1 MKKYFFI
8 LTYWLGGGTEKVFE
22 NIAKVLSEN
31 NLVYLFVINGFDKE
45 KYTLES
51 NVKLLE
57 NKRMLRKHIT
67 KNSVIVNFSGDWK
80 SSLASAFLSKKIISW
95 IHCNPHT
102 MHGART
108 GLLNFWLLKR
118 SERIVCVCNEQKEIL
133 QNEFGFK
140 NDFTVIYNSV
150 DFDSVREKA
159 NEKLNVK
166 YKYFLMVARIDFNS
180 KDFFTVI
187 DVILSGCEFKTNVYK
202 NSFWYSGE
210 VLNIGTPR
218 ADVFFNEEKIL
229 QNKKKVLDF
238 YNLEDDAKILMYA
251 PTFRQSHNLDI
262 YNLDYSKLESVLV
275 HKFGGK
281 WKIIV
286 RLHPNIAHLA
296 DELWLPNTV
305 LNVTSYKDMQ
315 ELLCASDIVITD
327 YSGLMFDFYIMNRPL
342 FLFCTDF
349 NEYTSKDRD
358 LYFDFKELPF
368 DLAKSNGELCD
379 RIKEFDYQKYLSNV
393 EIFRKKIG
401 FCEAGYS
408 CIEII
413 KYIGK

>member
-1 MKKYFFI
+1 MRIIKKCIEAIKDGQLIYKVHRHLFI
-8 LTYWLGGGTEKVFE
+8 TRKFYKLYNFISKWQKINEKKIVFVSYYGAGYGD
-22 NIAKVLSEN
+22 NPKAIADYIIEN
-31 NLVYLFVINGFDKE
+31 NLNFELVWLLDTNKNDGLDMPKE
-45 KYTLES
+45 VKKVKYGSIRSLYELSTAKVWVD
-51 NVKLLE
+51 NC
-57 NKRMLRKHIT
+57 RKQYFPKKKKGQIYIQTWH
-67 KNSVIVNFSGDWK
+67 G
-80 SSLASAFLSKKIISW
+80 SLALKKIEADAPSLPIQYV
-95 IHCNPHT
+95 N
-102 MHGART
+102 MA
-108 GLLNFWLLKR
+108 
-118 SERIVCVCNEQKEIL
+118 
-133 QNEFGFK
+133 K
-140 NDFTVIYNSV
+140 NDS
-150 DFDSVREKA
+150 S
-159 NEKLNVK
+159 
-166 YKYFLMVARIDFNS
+166 
-180 KDFFTVI
+180 VI

-218 ADVFFNEEKIL
+218 ADVFFNEEKVL

-262 YNLDYSKLESVLV
+262 YKLDYSKLESVLL

-296 DELWLPNTV
+296 DELQLPNTV

-315 ELLCASDIVITD
+315 ELLCASDIVVTD

-349 NEYTSKDRD
+349 EEYTSKDRE

-368 DLAKSNGELCD
+368 DLSHSNEELCD
-379 RIKEFDYQKYLSNV
+379 RINEFDYQKYLSNV

-401 FCEAGYS
+401 FCEKGTS
-408 CIEII
+408 CIDLFNWI
-413 KYIGK
+413 KKNIRIFK

>member
-1 MKKYFFI
+1 MRIIKKCIEAIKDGQLIYKVHRHLFI
-8 LTYWLGGGTEKVFE
+8 TRKFYKLYIFISKWQKINEKKIVFVSYYGAGYGD
-22 NIAKVLSEN
+22 NPKAIADYIIEN
-31 NLVYLFVINGFDKE
+31 NLNFELVWLLDTNKNDGLDMPKE
-45 KYTLES
+45 VKKVKYGSIRSLYELSTAKVWVD
-51 NVKLLE
+51 NC
-57 NKRMLRKHIT
+57 RKQYFPKKKKGQIYIQTWH
-67 KNSVIVNFSGDWK
+67 G
-80 SSLASAFLSKKIISW
+80 SLALKKIEADAPSLPIQYV
-95 IHCNPHT
+95 N
-102 MHGART
+102 MA
-108 GLLNFWLLKR
+108 
-118 SERIVCVCNEQKEIL
+118 
-133 QNEFGFK
+133 K
-140 NDFTVIYNSV
+140 NDS
-150 DFDSVREKA
+150 S
-159 NEKLNVK
+159 
-166 YKYFLMVARIDFNS
+166 
-180 KDFFTVI
+180 VI

-238 YNLEDDAKILMYA
+238 YNLEDDVKILMYA

-262 YNLDYSKLESVLV
+262 YKLDYSKLESILV

-296 DELWLPNTV
+296 DELQLPNTV

-315 ELLCASDIVITD
+315 ELLCASDIVVTD

-342 FLFCTDF
+342 FLFCTDLE
-349 NEYTSKDRD
+349 EYTSKDRE

-379 RIKEFDYQKYLSNV
+379 RIKEFDYQKYLSDVNL
-393 EIFRKKIG
+393 FKKNIG

>member
-1 MKKYFFI
+1 MRIIKKCIEAIKDGQLIYKVHRHLFI
-8 LTYWLGGGTEKVFE
+8 TRKFYKLYNFISKWQKINEKKIVFVSYYGAGYGD
-22 NIAKVLSEN
+22 NPKAIADYIIEN
-31 NLVYLFVINGFDKE
+31 NLNFELVWLLDTNKNDGLDMPKE
-45 KYTLES
+45 VKKVKYGSIRSLYELSTAKVWVD
-51 NVKLLE
+51 NC
-57 NKRMLRKHIT
+57 RKQYFPKKKKGQIYIQTWH
-67 KNSVIVNFSGDWK
+67 G
-80 SSLASAFLSKKIISW
+80 SLALKKIEADAPSLPIQYV
-95 IHCNPHT
+95 N
-102 MHGART
+102 MA
-108 GLLNFWLLKR
+108 
-118 SERIVCVCNEQKEIL
+118 
-133 QNEFGFK
+133 K
-140 NDFTVIYNSV
+140 NDS
-150 DFDSVREKA
+150 S
-159 NEKLNVK
+159 
-166 YKYFLMVARIDFNS
+166 
-180 KDFFTVI
+180 VI

-238 YNLEDDAKILMYA
+238 YNLEDDVKILMYA

-262 YNLDYSKLESVLV
+262 YKLDYTKLESVLV

-296 DELWLPNTV
+296 DELRLPNTV

-315 ELLCASDIVITD
+315 ELLCASDIVVTD

-342 FLFCTDF
+342 FLFCTDLE
-349 NEYTSKDRD
+349 EYTSKDRE

-379 RIKEFDYQKYLSNV
+379 RIEEFDYQKYFSDVNL
-393 EIFRKKIG
+393 FKKNIG

>member
-1 MKKYFFI
+1 MRIIKKCIEAIKDGQLIYKVHRHLFI
-8 LTYWLGGGTEKVFE
+8 TRKLYKLYNFISKWQKINEKKIVFVSYYGAGYGD
-22 NIAKVLSEN
+22 NPKAIADYIIEN
-31 NLVYLFVINGFDKE
+31 NLNFELVWLLDTNKNDGLDMPKE
-45 KYTLES
+45 VKKVKYGSIRSLYELSTAKVWVD
-51 NVKLLE
+51 NC
-57 NKRMLRKHIT
+57 RKQYFPKKKKGQIYIQTWH
-67 KNSVIVNFSGDWK
+67 G
-80 SSLASAFLSKKIISW
+80 SLALKKIEADAPSLPIQYV
-95 IHCNPHT
+95 N
-102 MHGART
+102 MA
-108 GLLNFWLLKR
+108 
-118 SERIVCVCNEQKEIL
+118 
-133 QNEFGFK
+133 K
-140 NDFTVIYNSV
+140 NDS
-150 DFDSVREKA
+150 S
-159 NEKLNVK
+159 
-166 YKYFLMVARIDFNS
+166 
-180 KDFFTVI
+180 VI

-238 YNLEDDAKILMYA
+238 YNLEDDVKILMYA

-262 YNLDYSKLESVLV
+262 YKLDYSKLESILV

-296 DELWLPNTV
+296 DELRLPNTV

-342 FLFCTDF
+342 FLFCTDLE
-349 NEYTSKDRD
+349 EYTSKDRE

-379 RIKEFDYQKYLSNV
+379 RIKEFDYQKYFSDVNL
-393 EIFRKKIG
+393 FKKNIG

>member
-1 MKKYFFI
+1 MNVIKKIALYIKRGVFLDKLFTHFFVTRNLYKFFEMFFRCQKI
-8 LTYWLGGGTEKVFE
+8 NNKKIVFV
-22 NIAKVLSEN
+22 NYYGAGFGDNPKSIAEYIIEN
-31 NLVYLFVINGFDKE
+31 NLDYELVWLLDRKKDDGETFPVRIRKVKYCSIKSLYELATAKIWIDNCRKQYFPKKKNGQI
-45 KYTLES
+45 YIQTW
-51 NVKLLE
+51 
-57 NKRMLRKHIT
+57 H
-67 KNSVIVNFSGDWK
+67 G
-80 SSLASAFLSKKIISW
+80 SLALKKIEADAPSLPIQYV
-95 IHCNPHT
+95 N
-102 MHGART
+102 MA
-108 GLLNFWLLKR
+108 
-118 SERIVCVCNEQKEIL
+118 
-133 QNEFGFK
+133 K
-140 NDFTVIYNSV
+140 NDS
-150 DFDSVREKA
+150 S
-159 NEKLNVK
+159 
-166 YKYFLMVARIDFNS
+166 
-180 KDFFTVI
+180 VI

-229 QNKKKVLDF
+229 QNKKRVLDF

-262 YNLDYSKLESVLV
+262 YKLDYSKLESVLV

-296 DELWLPNTV
+296 DELQLPNTV

-315 ELLCASDIVITD
+315 ELLCASDIVVTD

-349 NEYTSKDRD
+349 EEYTSKDRE
-358 LYFDFKELPF
+358 LYFELKEVPF

-401 FCEAGYS
+401 FCEKGTS
-408 CIEII
+408 CIDLFNWI
-413 KYIGK
+413 KKKY

>member
-1 MKKYFFI
+1 MRIIKKCIEAIKEGQLIYKVHRHLFI
-8 LTYWLGGGTEKVFE
+8 TRKFYRLYNFISKWQKINEKKIVFVSYYGAGYGD
-22 NIAKVLSEN
+22 NPKAIANYIIEN
-31 NLVYLFVINGFDKE
+31 NLNYELVWLLDTNKNDGLDMPKE
-45 KYTLES
+45 VKKVKYGSIRSLYELSTAKIWVD
-51 NVKLLE
+51 NC
-57 NKRMLRKHIT
+57 RKQYFPKKKKGQIYIQTWH
-67 KNSVIVNFSGDWK
+67 G
-80 SSLASAFLSKKIISW
+80 SLALKKIEADAPSLPIQYV
-95 IHCNPHT
+95 N
-102 MHGART
+102 MA
-108 GLLNFWLLKR
+108 K
-118 SERIVCVCNEQKEIL
+118 K
-133 QNEFGFK
+133 
-140 NDFTVIYNSV
+140 
-150 DFDSVREKA
+150 DS
-159 NEKLNVK
+159 
-166 YKYFLMVARIDFNS
+166 S
-180 KDFFTVI
+180 VI

-262 YNLDYSKLESVLV
+262 YKLDYSKLESVLV

-296 DELWLPNTV
+296 DELQLPNTV

-315 ELLCASDIVITD
+315 ELLCASDIVVTD

-349 NEYTSKDRD
+349 EEYTSKDRE

-368 DLAKSNGELCD
+368 DLSHSNEELCD
-379 RIKEFDYQKYLSNV
+379 RINEFDYQKYLSNV

-401 FCEAGYS
+401 FCEKGTS
-408 CIEII
+408 CIDLFNWI
-413 KYIGK
+413 KKNIRIFK

>member
-1 MKKYFFI
+1 MRIIKKCIEAIKDGQLIYKVHRHLFI
-8 LTYWLGGGTEKVFE
+8 TRKFYKLYNFISKWQKINEKKIVFVSYYGAGYGD
-22 NIAKVLSEN
+22 NPKAIADYIIEN
-31 NLVYLFVINGFDKE
+31 NLNFELVWLLDTNKNDGLDMPKE
-45 KYTLES
+45 VKKVKYGSIRSLYELSTAKVWVD
-51 NVKLLE
+51 NC
-57 NKRMLRKHIT
+57 RKQYFPKKKKGQIYIQTWH
-67 KNSVIVNFSGDWK
+67 G
-80 SSLASAFLSKKIISW
+80 SLALKKIEADAPSLPIQYV
-95 IHCNPHT
+95 N
-102 MHGART
+102 MA
-108 GLLNFWLLKR
+108 
-118 SERIVCVCNEQKEIL
+118 
-133 QNEFGFK
+133 K
-140 NDFTVIYNSV
+140 NDS
-150 DFDSVREKA
+150 S
-159 NEKLNVK
+159 
-166 YKYFLMVARIDFNS
+166 
-180 KDFFTVI
+180 VI

-218 ADVFFNEEKIL
+218 ADVFFNEEKVL

-262 YNLDYSKLESVLV
+262 YKLDYSKLESVLV
-275 HKFGGK
+275 HKFGEK

-296 DELWLPNTV
+296 DELQLPNTV

-315 ELLCASDIVITD
+315 ELLCASDIVVTD

-342 FLFCTDF
+342 FLFCTDLE
-349 NEYTSKDRD
+349 EYTSKDRE

-401 FCEAGYS
+401 FCEKGTS
-408 CIEII
+408 CIDLFNWI
-413 KYIGK
+413 KKNIRIFK

>member
-1 MKKYFFI
+1 MRIIKKCIEAIKDGQLIYKVHRHLFI
-8 LTYWLGGGTEKVFE
+8 TRKFYKLYNFISKWQKINEKKIVFVSYYGAGYGD
-22 NIAKVLSEN
+22 NPKAIADYIIEN
-31 NLVYLFVINGFDKE
+31 NLNFELVWLLDTNKNDGLDMPKE
-45 KYTLES
+45 VKKVKYGSIRSLYELSTAKVWVD
-51 NVKLLE
+51 NC
-57 NKRMLRKHIT
+57 RKQYFPKKKKGQIYIQTWH
-67 KNSVIVNFSGDWK
+67 G
-80 SSLASAFLSKKIISW
+80 SLALKKIEADAPSLPIQYV
-95 IHCNPHT
+95 N
-102 MHGART
+102 MA
-108 GLLNFWLLKR
+108 
-118 SERIVCVCNEQKEIL
+118 
-133 QNEFGFK
+133 K
-140 NDFTVIYNSV
+140 NDS
-150 DFDSVREKA
+150 S
-159 NEKLNVK
+159 
-166 YKYFLMVARIDFNS
+166 
-180 KDFFTVI
+180 VI

-238 YNLEDDAKILMYA
+238 YNLEDDVKILMYA

-262 YNLDYSKLESVLV
+262 YKLDYSKLENTLV
-275 HKFGGK
+275 NKFGGK

-296 DELWLPNTV
+296 DELQLPNTV

-315 ELLCASDIVITD
+315 ELLCASDIVVTD

-342 FLFCTDF
+342 FLFCTDLE
-349 NEYTSKDRD
+349 EYTSKDRE

-379 RIKEFDYQKYLSNV
+379 RIKEFDYQKYFSDVNL
-393 EIFRKKIG
+393 FKKNIG

>member
-1 MKKYFFI
+1 MRIIKKCIEAIKEGQFI
-8 LTYWLGGGTEKVFE
+8 YKVRRYLFITRKFYRLYNLISKWQKINEKKIVFVSYYGAGYGD
-22 NIAKVLSEN
+22 NPKAIADYIIEN
-31 NLVYLFVINGFDKE
+31 NLNYELVWLLDTNKNDGSDMPKKVKKV
-45 KYTLES
+45 KYGSIRSLYELSTAKIWVD
-51 NVKLLE
+51 NC
-57 NKRMLRKHIT
+57 RKQYFPKKKKGQIYIQTWH
-67 KNSVIVNFSGDWK
+67 G
-80 SSLASAFLSKKIISW
+80 SLALKKIEADAPSLPIQYV
-95 IHCNPHT
+95 N
-102 MHGART
+102 MA
-108 GLLNFWLLKR
+108 K
-118 SERIVCVCNEQKEIL
+118 K
-133 QNEFGFK
+133 
-140 NDFTVIYNSV
+140 
-150 DFDSVREKA
+150 DSSA
-159 NEKLNVK
+159 
-166 YKYFLMVARIDFNS
+166 
-180 KDFFTVI
+180 I
-187 DVILSGCEFKTNVYK
+187 DVILSGCDFKTNVYK

-262 YNLDYSKLESVLV
+262 YKLDYSKLESVLV

-296 DELWLPNTV
+296 DELQLPNTV

-315 ELLCASDIVITD
+315 ELLCASDIVVTD

-349 NEYTSKDRD
+349 EEYTSKDRE
-358 LYFDFKELPF
+358 LYFELKEVPF

-379 RIKEFDYQKYLSNV
+379 IIKEFDYQKYLSNV

-401 FCEAGYS
+401 FCEKGTS
-408 CIEII
+408 CIDLFNWI
-413 KYIGK
+413 KKNIRIFK

>member
-1 MKKYFFI
+1 MRIIKKCIEAIKDGQLIYKVHRHLFI
-8 LTYWLGGGTEKVFE
+8 TRKFYKLYIFISKWQKINEKKIVFVSYYGAGYGD
-22 NIAKVLSEN
+22 NPKAIADYIIEN
-31 NLVYLFVINGFDKE
+31 NLNFELVWLLDTNKNDGLDMPKE
-45 KYTLES
+45 VKKVKYGSIRSLYELSTAKVWVD
-51 NVKLLE
+51 NC
-57 NKRMLRKHIT
+57 RKQYFPKKKKGQIYIQTWH
-67 KNSVIVNFSGDWK
+67 G
-80 SSLASAFLSKKIISW
+80 SLALKKIEADAPSLPIQYV
-95 IHCNPHT
+95 N
-102 MHGART
+102 MA
-108 GLLNFWLLKR
+108 
-118 SERIVCVCNEQKEIL
+118 
-133 QNEFGFK
+133 K
-140 NDFTVIYNSV
+140 NDS
-150 DFDSVREKA
+150 S
-159 NEKLNVK
+159 
-166 YKYFLMVARIDFNS
+166 
-180 KDFFTVI
+180 VI

-238 YNLEDDAKILMYA
+238 YNLEDDVKILMYA

-262 YNLDYSKLESVLV
+262 YKLDYSKLESILV

-296 DELWLPNTV
+296 DELQLPNTV

-315 ELLCASDIVITD
+315 ELLCARDIVVTD

-342 FLFCTDF
+342 FLFCTDLE
-349 NEYTSKDRD
+349 EYTSKDRE

-379 RIKEFDYQKYLSNV
+379 RIKEFDYQKYLSDVNL
-393 EIFRKKIG
+393 FKKNIG

>member
-1 MKKYFFI
+1 MRIIKKCIEAIKEGKLIYKVHRHLFI
-8 LTYWLGGGTEKVFE
+8 TKKIYKLYNFISKWQKINEKKIVFVSYYGAGYGD
-22 NIAKVLSEN
+22 NPKAIANYIIEN
-31 NLVYLFVINGFDKE
+31 NLNFELVWLLDTNKNDGLDMPKE
-45 KYTLES
+45 VKKVKYGSIRSLYELSTAKIWVD
-51 NVKLLE
+51 NC
-57 NKRMLRKHIT
+57 RKQYFPKKKKGQIYIQTWH
-67 KNSVIVNFSGDWK
+67 G
-80 SSLASAFLSKKIISW
+80 SLALKKIEADAPSLPIQYV
-95 IHCNPHT
+95 N
-102 MHGART
+102 MA
-108 GLLNFWLLKR
+108 
-118 SERIVCVCNEQKEIL
+118 
-133 QNEFGFK
+133 K
-140 NDFTVIYNSV
+140 NDS
-150 DFDSVREKA
+150 S
-159 NEKLNVK
+159 
-166 YKYFLMVARIDFNS
+166 
-180 KDFFTVI
+180 VI

-296 DELWLPNTV
+296 DELRLPNTV

>member
-1 MKKYFFI
+1 MRIIKKCIEAIKDGQLIYKVHRHLFI
-8 LTYWLGGGTEKVFE
+8 TRKFYKLYNFISKWQKINEKKIVFVSYYGAGYGD
-22 NIAKVLSEN
+22 NPKAIADYIIEN
-31 NLVYLFVINGFDKE
+31 NLNFELVWLLDTNKNDGLDMPKE
-45 KYTLES
+45 VKKVKYGSIRSLYELSTAKVWVD
-51 NVKLLE
+51 NC
-57 NKRMLRKHIT
+57 RKQYFPKKKKGQIYIQTWH
-67 KNSVIVNFSGDWK
+67 G
-80 SSLASAFLSKKIISW
+80 SLALKKIEADAPSLPIQYV
-95 IHCNPHT
+95 N
-102 MHGART
+102 MA
-108 GLLNFWLLKR
+108 
-118 SERIVCVCNEQKEIL
+118 
-133 QNEFGFK
+133 K
-140 NDFTVIYNSV
+140 NDS
-150 DFDSVREKA
+150 S
-159 NEKLNVK
+159 
-166 YKYFLMVARIDFNS
+166 
-180 KDFFTVI
+180 VI

-238 YNLEDDAKILMYA
+238 YNLEDDVKILMYA

-262 YNLDYSKLESVLV
+262 YKLDYSKLERVLV

-296 DELWLPNTV
+296 DELQLPNTV

-315 ELLCASDIVITD
+315 ELLCASDIVVTD

-342 FLFCTDF
+342 FLFCTDLE
-349 NEYTSKDRD
+349 EYTSKDRE

-379 RIKEFDYQKYLSNV
+379 RIKEFDYQKYFSDVNL
-393 EIFRKKIG
+393 FKKNIG

>member
-1 MKKYFFI
+1 MRIIKKCIEAIKDGQLIYKVHRHLFI
-8 LTYWLGGGTEKVFE
+8 TRKFYKLYNFISKWQKINEKKIVFVSYYGAGYGD
-22 NIAKVLSEN
+22 NPKAIADYIIEN
-31 NLVYLFVINGFDKE
+31 NLNFELVWLLDTNKNDGLDMPKE
-45 KYTLES
+45 VKKVKYGSIRSLYELSTAKVWVD
-51 NVKLLE
+51 NC
-57 NKRMLRKHIT
+57 RKQYFPKKKKGQIYIQTWH
-67 KNSVIVNFSGDWK
+67 G
-80 SSLASAFLSKKIISW
+80 SLALKKIEADAPSLPIQYV
-95 IHCNPHT
+95 N
-102 MHGART
+102 MA
-108 GLLNFWLLKR
+108 
-118 SERIVCVCNEQKEIL
+118 
-133 QNEFGFK
+133 K
-140 NDFTVIYNSV
+140 NDS
-150 DFDSVREKA
+150 S
-159 NEKLNVK
+159 
-166 YKYFLMVARIDFNS
+166 
-180 KDFFTVI
+180 VI

-238 YNLEDDAKILMYA
+238 YNLEDDVKILMYA

-262 YNLDYSKLESVLV
+262 YKLDYSKLESILV

-296 DELWLPNTV
+296 DELQLPNTV

-315 ELLCASDIVITD
+315 ELLCASDIVVTD

-342 FLFCTDF
+342 FLFCTDLE
-349 NEYTSKDRD
+349 EYTSKDRE

-379 RIKEFDYQKYLSNV
+379 RIKEFDYQKYLSDVNL
-393 EIFRKKIG
+393 FKKNIG

>member
-1 MKKYFFI
+1 MRISKKFI
-8 LTYWLGGGTEKVFE
+8 EAIKDGQLIYKVHRHLFITRKLYKLYNFISKWQKINEKKIVFVSYYGAGYGD
-22 NIAKVLSEN
+22 NPKAIADYIIEN
-31 NLVYLFVINGFDKE
+31 NLNFELVWLLDTNKNDGLAMPKE
-45 KYTLES
+45 VKKVKYGSIRSLYELSTAKVWVD
-51 NVKLLE
+51 NC
-57 NKRMLRKHIT
+57 RKQYFPKKKKGQIYIQTWH
-67 KNSVIVNFSGDWK
+67 G
-80 SSLASAFLSKKIISW
+80 SLALKKIEADAPSLPIQYV
-95 IHCNPHT
+95 N
-102 MHGART
+102 MA
-108 GLLNFWLLKR
+108 
-118 SERIVCVCNEQKEIL
+118 
-133 QNEFGFK
+133 K
-140 NDFTVIYNSV
+140 NDS
-150 DFDSVREKA
+150 S
-159 NEKLNVK
+159 
-166 YKYFLMVARIDFNS
+166 
-180 KDFFTVI
+180 VI

-218 ADVFFNEEKIL
+218 ADVFFNKEKIL

-238 YNLEDDAKILMYA
+238 YNLEDDVKILMYA

-262 YNLDYSKLESVLV
+262 YKLDYSKLESILV

-296 DELWLPNTV
+296 DELRLPNTV

-342 FLFCTDF
+342 FLFCTDLE
-349 NEYTSKDRD
+349 EYTSKDRE

-379 RIKEFDYQKYLSNV
+379 RIKEFDYQKYFSDVNL
-393 EIFRKKIG
+393 FKKNIG

>member
-1 MKKYFFI
+1 MRIIKKCIEAIKEGQLIYKVHRHLFI
-8 LTYWLGGGTEKVFE
+8 TRKFYRLYNFISKWQKINEKKIVFVSYYGAGYGD
-22 NIAKVLSEN
+22 NPKAIANYIIEN
-31 NLVYLFVINGFDKE
+31 NLNYELVWLLDTNKNDGLDMPKE
-45 KYTLES
+45 VKKVKYGSIRSLYELSTAKIWVD
-51 NVKLLE
+51 NC
-57 NKRMLRKHIT
+57 RKQYFPKKKKGQIYIQTWH
-67 KNSVIVNFSGDWK
+67 G
-80 SSLASAFLSKKIISW
+80 SLALKKIEADAPSLPIQYV
-95 IHCNPHT
+95 N
-102 MHGART
+102 MA
-108 GLLNFWLLKR
+108 K
-118 SERIVCVCNEQKEIL
+118 K
-133 QNEFGFK
+133 
-140 NDFTVIYNSV
+140 
-150 DFDSVREKA
+150 DS
-159 NEKLNVK
+159 
-166 YKYFLMVARIDFNS
+166 S
-180 KDFFTVI
+180 VI

-218 ADVFFNEEKIL
+218 ADVFFNEKKIL

-262 YNLDYSKLESVLV
+262 YKLDYSKLESVLV

-296 DELWLPNTV
+296 DELQLPNTV

-315 ELLCASDIVITD
+315 ELLCASDIVVTD

-349 NEYTSKDRD
+349 EEYTSKDRE

-368 DLAKSNGELCD
+368 DLSHSNEELCD
-379 RIKEFDYQKYLSNV
+379 RINEFDYQKYLSNV

-401 FCEAGYS
+401 FCEKGTS
-408 CIEII
+408 CIDLFNWI
-413 KYIGK
+413 KKNIRIFK

>member
-1 MKKYFFI
+1 MRIIKKCIEALKDGQLIYKVHRHLFI
-8 LTYWLGGGTEKVFE
+8 TRKFYKLYNFISKWQKINEKKIVFVSYYGAGYGD
-22 NIAKVLSEN
+22 NPKAIADYIIEN
-31 NLVYLFVINGFDKE
+31 NLNFELVWLLDTNKNDGLDMPKE
-45 KYTLES
+45 VKKVKYGSIRSLYELSTAKVWVD
-51 NVKLLE
+51 NC
-57 NKRMLRKHIT
+57 RKQYFPKKKKGQIYIQTWH
-67 KNSVIVNFSGDWK
+67 G
-80 SSLASAFLSKKIISW
+80 SLALKKIEADAPSLPIQYV
-95 IHCNPHT
+95 N
-102 MHGART
+102 MA
-108 GLLNFWLLKR
+108 
-118 SERIVCVCNEQKEIL
+118 
-133 QNEFGFK
+133 K
-140 NDFTVIYNSV
+140 NDS
-150 DFDSVREKA
+150 S
-159 NEKLNVK
+159 
-166 YKYFLMVARIDFNS
+166 
-180 KDFFTVI
+180 VI

-238 YNLEDDAKILMYA
+238 YNLEDDVKILMYA

-262 YNLDYSKLESVLV
+262 YKLDYSKLESILV

-296 DELWLPNTV
+296 DELQLPNTV

-315 ELLCASDIVITD
+315 ELLCASDIVVTD

-342 FLFCTDF
+342 FLFCTDLE
-349 NEYTSKDRD
+349 EYTSKDRE

-379 RIKEFDYQKYLSNV
+379 RIKEFDYQKYLSDVNL
-393 EIFRKKIG
+393 FKKNIG

>member
-1 MKKYFFI
+1 MRIIKKCIEAIKDGQLIYKVHRHLFI
-8 LTYWLGGGTEKVFE
+8 TRKFYKLYNFISKWQKINEKKIVFVSYYGAGYGD
-22 NIAKVLSEN
+22 NPKAIADYIIEN
-31 NLVYLFVINGFDKE
+31 NLNFELVWLLDTNKNDGLDMPKE
-45 KYTLES
+45 VKKVKYGSFRSLYELSTAKVWVD
-51 NVKLLE
+51 NC
-57 NKRMLRKHIT
+57 RKQYFPKKKKGQIYIQTWH
-67 KNSVIVNFSGDWK
+67 G
-80 SSLASAFLSKKIISW
+80 SLALKKIEADAPSLPIQYV
-95 IHCNPHT
+95 N
-102 MHGART
+102 MA
-108 GLLNFWLLKR
+108 
-118 SERIVCVCNEQKEIL
+118 
-133 QNEFGFK
+133 K
-140 NDFTVIYNSV
+140 NDS
-150 DFDSVREKA
+150 S
-159 NEKLNVK
+159 
-166 YKYFLMVARIDFNS
+166 
-180 KDFFTVI
+180 VI

-238 YNLEDDAKILMYA
+238 YNLEDDVKILMYA

-262 YNLDYSKLESVLV
+262 YKLDYSKLESVLV

-296 DELWLPNTV
+296 DELQLPNTV

-315 ELLCASDIVITD
+315 ELLCASDIVVTD

-342 FLFCTDF
+342 FLFCTDLE
-349 NEYTSKDRD
+349 EYTSKDRE

-379 RIKEFDYQKYLSNV
+379 RIKEFDHQKYLSNV

-401 FCEAGYS
+401 FCEKGTS
-408 CIEII
+408 SISLFNWIKNII
-413 KYIGK
+413 RIFK

>member
-1 MKKYFFI
+1 MRIIKKCIEAIKDGQLIYKVHRHLFI
-8 LTYWLGGGTEKVFE
+8 TRKFYKLYNFISKWQKINEKKIVFVSYYGAGYGD
-22 NIAKVLSEN
+22 NPKAIADYIIEN
-31 NLVYLFVINGFDKE
+31 NLNFELVWLLDTNKNDGLDMPKE
-45 KYTLES
+45 VKKVKYGSIRSLYELSTAKVWVD
-51 NVKLLE
+51 NC
-57 NKRMLRKHIT
+57 RKQYFPKKKKGQIYIQTWH
-67 KNSVIVNFSGDWK
+67 G
-80 SSLASAFLSKKIISW
+80 SLALKKIEADAPSLPIQYV
-95 IHCNPHT
+95 N
-102 MHGART
+102 MA
-108 GLLNFWLLKR
+108 
-118 SERIVCVCNEQKEIL
+118 
-133 QNEFGFK
+133 K
-140 NDFTVIYNSV
+140 NDS
-150 DFDSVREKA
+150 S
-159 NEKLNVK
+159 
-166 YKYFLMVARIDFNS
+166 
-180 KDFFTVI
+180 VI

-218 ADVFFNEEKIL
+218 ADVFFNEEKVL

-238 YNLEDDAKILMYA
+238 YNLEDDVKILMYA

-262 YNLDYSKLESVLV
+262 YKLDYSKLESILV

-296 DELWLPNTV
+296 DELQLPNTV

-315 ELLCASDIVITD
+315 ELLCASDIVVTD

-342 FLFCTDF
+342 FLFCTDLE
-349 NEYTSKDRD
+349 EYTSKDRE

-379 RIKEFDYQKYLSNV
+379 RIKEFDYQKSLSNV

-401 FCEAGYS
+401 FCEKGTS
-408 CIEII
+408 CIDLFNWI
-413 KYIGK
+413 KKNIRIFK